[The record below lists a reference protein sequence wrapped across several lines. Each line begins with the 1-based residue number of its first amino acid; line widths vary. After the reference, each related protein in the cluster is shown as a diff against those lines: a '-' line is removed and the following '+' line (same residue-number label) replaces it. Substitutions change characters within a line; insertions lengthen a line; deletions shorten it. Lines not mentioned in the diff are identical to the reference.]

1 MKKTIDVSLSVSSLQ
16 NAIKELKAYQAR
28 LDHRCAI
35 IAERLADDGVEVARV
50 QLANLDAIFKGELI
64 ESIQSECVTD
74 TEGSHIWAVVA
85 GTDHA
90 AFVEFGTGVIG
101 QKKPYKGELPPGVSW
116 QYASGQT
123 IHQLKDGRIGWFY
136 KDDNGHW
143 WFTEGM
149 PSRPYM
155 YNTARE
161 LERKV
166 KNVVKEVFDNG

>member
-1 MKKTIDVSLSVSSLQ
+1 VKKTIDVSLSVSSLQ

-28 LDHRCAI
+28 LDHKCAV

-74 TEGSHIWAVVA
+74 TDCSHIWAVVA

-123 IHQLKDGRIGWFY
+123 IHQLVFTGTTLAIGGSPRVCHL
-136 KDDNGHW
+136 GHIC
-143 WFTEGM
+143 TILLVNLKEK
-149 PSRPYM
+149 SR
-155 YNTARE
+155 T
-161 LERKV
+161 L
-166 KNVVKEVFDNG
+166 